1 MPEYKVLA
9 HRRVIKFLKN
19 LQDERLKARLKEA
32 LAELQNY
39 PIALRRLDVEKL
51 EGLKRAYRVR
61 VGEYRIT
68 FLVDKEDRTIYIT
81 HIGRRESIYENLTR
95 V

>member
-61 VGEYRIT
+61 VGEYRII
-68 FLVDKEDRTIYIT
+68 FLVDKEDKTIYIT

>member
-1 MPEYKVLA
+1 MLEYKVLA

-51 EGLKRAYRVR
+51 EGLKRAYRIR
-61 VGEYRIT
+61 VGEYRII
-68 FLVDKEDRTIYIT
+68 FLVDKEDKTIYIT
-81 HIGRRESIYENLTR
+81 HIGRRKSIYEN
-95 V
+95 

>member
-19 LQDERLKARLKEA
+19 LQDGRLKARLKEA
-32 LAELQNY
+32 IAELQNY

-61 VGEYRIT
+61 VGESSSIFE
-68 FLVDKEDRTIYIT
+68 FL
-81 HIGRRESIYENLTR
+81 
-95 V
+95 

>member
-9 HRRVIKFLKN
+9 HRRVIKFLKS

-61 VGEYRIT
+61 VGEYRII
-68 FLVDKEDRTIYIT
+68 FLVDKEDKTIYIT

-95 V
+95 C

>member
-61 VGEYRIT
+61 VGEYRII
-68 FLVDKEDRTIYIT
+68 FLVDKEDETIYIT
-81 HIGRRESIYENLTR
+81 HIGGRESIYENLTR
-95 V
+95 C

>member
-9 HRRVIKFLKN
+9 HRRVLKFLKS
-19 LQDERLKARLKEA
+19 LRDERLKARLKEA

-51 EGLKRAYRVR
+51 EGLKRAYRIR
-61 VGEYRIT
+61 VGEYRII
-68 FLVDKEDRTIYIT
+68 FLVDKEDKTIYIT
-81 HIGRRESIYENLTR
+81 HIGGRESIYENLTR
-95 V
+95 C

>member
-9 HRRVIKFLKN
+9 HRRVIKFLKS

-61 VGEYRIT
+61 VGEYRII
-68 FLVDKEDRTIYIT
+68 FLVDKEDKTIYIT
-81 HIGRRESIYENLTR
+81 HIERRESIYENLTR
-95 V
+95 F

>member
-9 HRRVIKFLKN
+9 HRRVLKFLKS
-19 LQDERLKARLKEA
+19 LRDERLKARLKEA

-51 EGLKRAYRVR
+51 EGLKRAYRIR
-61 VGEYRIT
+61 VGEYRII
-68 FLVDKEDRTIYIT
+68 FLVDKEDKTIYIT
-81 HIGRRESIYENLTR
+81 HIGRRESIYGNLTR
-95 V
+95 C

>member
-9 HRRVIKFLKN
+9 HRRVIKFLKS

-61 VGEYRIT
+61 VGEYRII
-68 FLVDKEDRTIYIT
+68 FLVDKEDKTIYIT

-95 V
+95 F

>member
-9 HRRVIKFLKN
+9 HRRVIKFLKS

-61 VGEYRIT
+61 VGEYRII
-68 FLVDKEDRTIYIT
+68 FLVDKEDKTIYIT
-81 HIGRRESIYENLTR
+81 HIGRRESIYANLTR
-95 V
+95 F

>member
-9 HRRVIKFLKN
+9 HRRVIKFLKS

-51 EGLKRAYRVR
+51 EGLKRAYRAR
-61 VGEYRIT
+61 IGEYKII
-68 FLVDKEDRTIYIT
+68 FLVDKEDKTIYIT

>member
-9 HRRVIKFLKN
+9 HRRVIKFLKS

-32 LAELQNY
+32 IAKLQNH

-61 VGEYRIT
+61 VGEYRII
-68 FLVDKEDRTIYIT
+68 FLVDKEDKTIYIT

-95 V
+95 F

>member
-9 HRRVIKFLKN
+9 HRRVINFLKS

-51 EGLKRAYRVR
+51 EGLKRAYRVC
-61 VGEYRIT
+61 VGEYGII
-68 FLVDKEDRTIYIT
+68 FLVDKEDKTIYIT

-95 V
+95 F

>member
-9 HRRVIKFLKN
+9 HRRVLKFLKG

-39 PIALRRLDVEKL
+39 PIALRRL
-51 EGLKRAYRVR
+51 GR
-61 VGEYRIT
+61 GEA
-68 FLVDKEDRTIYIT
+68 
-81 HIGRRESIYENLTR
+81 
-95 V
+95 

>member
-9 HRRVIKFLKN
+9 HRRVIKFLKS

-61 VGEYRIT
+61 VGEYRII
-68 FLVDKEDRTIYIT
+68 FLVDKEDKTIYIT